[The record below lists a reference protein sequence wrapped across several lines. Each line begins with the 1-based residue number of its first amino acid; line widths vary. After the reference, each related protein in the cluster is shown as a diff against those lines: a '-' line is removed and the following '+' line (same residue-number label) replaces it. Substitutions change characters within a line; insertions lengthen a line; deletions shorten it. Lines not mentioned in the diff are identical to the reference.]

1 MLSSLASNSSDK
13 GGIGDEEM
21 KYENKTKEEIGY
33 EEMMEEMEEVV

>member
-1 MLSSLASNSSDK
+1 MLSSLASNRPDQD
-13 GGIGDEEM
+13 GTGDDEM